1 MPKVTG
7 RFITKKKGII
17 TMAKDFTRLDNV
29 MKGFI
34 KDGKNPGCGVAI
46 FQNDELL
53 FESYAG
59 YSNIEEKKPIT
70 RDSIFRQASTT
81 KLFTYAILGMLY
93 EEGKFLFSDPLY
105 EYLPEWKNTKKFIR
119 DSNNAVRAVP
129 VDHPITIR
137 NAVAMMCGLPYCMF
151 PNPNATDPTLA
162 AMSRQMAKLMEEK
175 GQHPTLRDEVRVM
188 SEVPIMFE
196 PGTHWQYGF
205 GSEITGALVETWTGK
220 TLREVFKER
229 IIDPLG
235 LTRTATYI
243 DDDIRDF
250 VVTQYRRTPEGE
262 LVAMGPEGDSA
273 YDPAVHPMGARV
285 NLLSS
290 PYDFAIFMQML
301 ANGGTYKGER
311 YLSEGTVNMLH
322 ENQLSDEVIKDFTND
337 YLAGYGYGLGFRTLM
352 TQKYGHNGR
361 LGCFGWTGGAGTWAE
376 ADPVDKLSIVYMHNM
391 MPNDELY
398 HHHRVRAAAYG
409 CLLGD

>member
-1 MPKVTG
+1 
-7 RFITKKKGII
+7 
-17 TMAKDFTRLDNV
+17 MAKDFTRLENV
-29 MKGFI
+29 LKNFVEE
-34 KDGKNPGCGVAI
+34 GKNPGCGVAI
-46 FQNDELL
+46 LQNDEVL

-59 YSNIEEKKPIT
+59 YANIAEKKPIT
-70 RDSIFRQASTT
+70 SDSVFRQASTT

-105 EYLPEWKNTKKFIR
+105 EYLPEWRNTQKFIR

-162 AMSRQMAKLMEEK
+162 AMSRQMAKLMEGNDK
-175 GQHPTLRDEVRVM
+175 DPTLREEVRAM
-188 SEVPIMFE
+188 AEVPIMFE

-205 GSEITGALVETWTGK
+205 GSEITGALIETWTGK
-220 TLREVFKER
+220 PLREVFKER
-229 IIDPLG
+229 VIDPLG
-235 LTRTATYI
+235 LTRTATYLV
-243 DDDIRDF
+243 DDVIKENL
-250 VVTQYRRTPEGE
+250 VTQYRRTPEGE
-262 LVAMGPEGDSA
+262 LIAMGPEGDRG
-273 YDPAVHPMGARV
+273 YDPAVHPAGARV

-290 PYDFAIFMQML
+290 PHDFAVFMQML

-322 ENQLSDEVIKDFTND
+322 ENQLSDEILPDFTND

-361 LGCFGWTGGAGTWAE
+361 IGCFGWTGGAGTWAE